1 MKAFILAAG
10 EGTRM
15 RPLTAN
21 IPKPLL
27 PVAGRPF
34 LNHTVKAL
42 KDCGISD
49 IIILMG
55 WKAKR
60 LKQHFGDG
68 SGFGVKIRYEEQERR
83 LGTADA
89 IARAKDHTEG
99 QFLCLN
105 GDVVLTKGMLENLL
119 SFSSTKKGNVMSLV
133 TTRNPENYGVVELE
147 DEKVTAIEEKPEH
160 PKSDL
165 INAGIYV
172 FNDDVFEAISKTKK
186 SPRGEY
192 EITSSIEIL
201 TEKCDVFG
209 YVVKEEWIDVSR
221 PWDLLKANAILMKDL
236 DADVRSDDIDERASI
251 NGNVVIGKGTSVKA
265 GAYLMGP
272 IIVGENSDIGP
283 NCYIRASTY
292 IGNGCKV
299 GNAVEVKN
307 SIVMD
312 GSKVPHHNYVGDSIV
327 GERCNLG
334 SGTKTANIRLDK
346 SEIMLRLNGK
356 EINTGMRKLGVIM
369 GDDVQTGI
377 NSSIDVGTI
386 IGEGSFVGPNAFVR
400 GVVAPGSR
408 IH

>member
-27 PVAGRPF
+27 PVAGQPF

-42 KDCGISD
+42 KDCGITE
-49 IIILMG
+49 IIILTG

-68 SGFGVKIRYEEQERR
+68 SKFGVKITYAEQERR

-89 IARAKDHTEG
+89 IGRARDHVEG

-105 GDVVLTKGMLENLL
+105 GDIVMTKRMLEGLL
-119 SFSSTKKGNVMSLV
+119 SFHSEKKGNIMSLV
-133 TTRNPENYGVVELE
+133 TTRNPQNYGVVELK
-147 DEKVTAIEEKPEH
+147 DEKVATIEEKPVH
-160 PKSDL
+160 PRSDL

-172 FNDDVFEAISKTKK
+172 FNDDVFDAISRTEK

-192 EITSSIEIL
+192 EITSSIEML
-201 TEKCDVFG
+201 AGKSDVFG
-209 YVVKEEWIDVSR
+209 HVISEEWIDVGR
-221 PWDLLKANAILMKDL
+221 PWDLLKANQILMKNL
-236 DADVRSDDIDERASI
+236 ETDVKAEDVDERVSI
-251 NGNVVIGKGTSVKA
+251 KGNVVIGKGTSVKA
-265 GAYLMGP
+265 GAYLVGP
-272 IIVGENSDIGP
+272 IIIGENSEIGP

-292 IGNGCKV
+292 VGNDCKV

-307 SIVMD
+307 SVVMD
-312 GSKVPHHNYVGDSIV
+312 GSKVPHHNYVGDSII

-346 SEIMLRLNGK
+346 TEIMLKLDGK

-377 NSSIDVGTI
+377 NSSFDVGTI
-386 IGEGSFVGPNAFVR
+386 IGEGSFVGPNAFAR